1 MHDSGTFGLFL
12 AASLVLAL
20 TPGPNWLYLV
30 SRTVAQGRGAGLASW
45 CGTTAGL
52 VIHVLLAASGLSAL
66 LALVPAAYQAIRLA
80 GAAYLLW
87 MAWDLMRAP
96 PAGASSAS
104 VQPLPVRVMLRQ
116 AWLTSVLNPKVAV
129 FYAAFLPQFIDAGG
143 NVLAQTLTLG
153 AINVAMVATADVI
166 LILVAARVAA
176 ALGVGGRALFGR
188 RALGT
193 VFAGL
198 AAWLAFDRRG
208 A

>member
-1 MHDSGTFGLFL
+1 MHGDATFGLFL
-12 AASLVLAL
+12 AASLALAL

-30 SRTVAQGRGAGLASW
+30 SRTVAQGRAAGLASW

-52 VIHVLLAASGLSAL
+52 VVHVLLAASGLSAL
-66 LALVPAAYQAIRLA
+66 LALVPAAYHAIRLI

-96 PAGASSAS
+96 ADTPRGEAK
-104 VQPLPVRVMLRQ
+104 PLPVRVMLRQ

-143 NVLAQTLTLG
+143 SVLLQTLTLG

-166 LILVAARVAA
+166 LILVASRVAVT
-176 ALGVGGRALFGR
+176 LGIGNRVVVGR
-188 RALGT
+188 RILGAI
-193 VFAGL
+193 FAGL
-198 AAWLAFDRRG
+198 AGWLAFDRRG

>member
-12 AASLVLAL
+12 AASLALAL
-20 TPGPNWLYLV
+20 TPGPNWVYLV
-30 SRTVAQGRGAGLASW
+30 SRTVAQGRRAGLASC

-52 VIHVLLAASGLSAL
+52 VVHVLLAASGLTAL
-66 LALVPAAYQAIRLA
+66 LALVPAAYQAIRLI

-96 PAGASSAS
+96 PADAPRAAA
-104 VQPLPVRVMLRQ
+104 QPLPVRVMLRQ

-129 FYAAFLPQFIDAGG
+129 FYAAFLPQFIDAAGS
-143 NVLAQTLTLG
+143 VLTQTLTLG
-153 AINVAMVATADVI
+153 AINVAMVASADVV
-166 LILVAARVAA
+166 LILVAARVAT
-176 ALGVGGRALFGR
+176 ALGVGSRVLLGR
-188 RALGT
+188 RALGA

-198 AAWLAFDRRG
+198 AGWLAFDRRG

>member
-1 MHDSGTFGLFL
+1 MYDSGTFGLFL
-12 AASLVLAL
+12 AASLALAI

-30 SRTVAQGRGAGLASW
+30 SRTVAQGRAAGLASW

-52 VIHVLLAASGLSAL
+52 VVHVLLAASGLSAL
-66 LALVPAAYQAIRLA
+66 LALVPAAYHVIRLV

-87 MAWDLMRAP
+87 MAWDLRRAP
-96 PAGASSAS
+96 ADAPRGETR
-104 VQPLPVRVMLRQ
+104 PLPVRVMLRQ

-153 AINVAMVATADVI
+153 AINVAMVASADI
-166 LILVAARVAA
+166 ALILVAARVAA
-176 ALGVGGRALFGR
+176 TLGVGNRVLIGR
-188 RALGT
+188 RALGA

-198 AAWLAFDRRG
+198 AGWLAFDRRG
-208 A
+208 T

>member
-12 AASLVLAL
+12 AASLALAI

-30 SRTVAQGRGAGLASW
+30 SRTVAQGRAAGLASW

-52 VIHVLLAASGLSAL
+52 VVHVLLAASGLSAL
-66 LALVPAAYQAIRLA
+66 LALVPTAYHAIRLV

-96 PAGASSAS
+96 ADAPQGEAK
-104 VQPLPVRVMLRQ
+104 PLPVRVMLRQ

-143 NVLAQTLTLG
+143 NVLTQTLTLG

-166 LILVAARVAA
+166 LILVAARVAS
-176 ALGVGGRALFGR
+176 ALGVGRRVLVGR
-188 RALGT
+188 RALGA

-198 AAWLAFDRRG
+198 AGWLAFDRRG
-208 A
+208 T

>member
-12 AASLVLAL
+12 AASLALAL

-30 SRTVAQGRGAGLASW
+30 SRTVAQGRAAGLASW

-52 VIHVLLAASGLSAL
+52 VVHVLLAASGLSAL
-66 LALVPAAYQAIRLA
+66 LALVPAAYHALRLI

-87 MAWDLMRAP
+87 LAWDLMRAP
-96 PAGASSAS
+96 PADAPRGGA
-104 VQPLPVRVMLRQ
+104 QPLPVRVMLRQ

-129 FYAAFLPQFIDAGG
+129 FYVAFLPQFIDAGG

-153 AINVAMVATADVI
+153 AINVAMVAAADVM

-176 ALGVGGRALFGR
+176 ALGVGRRVLLGR
-188 RALGT
+188 RALGA

-198 AAWLAFDRRG
+198 AGWLAFDRRG
-208 A
+208 G

>member
-12 AASLVLAL
+12 AASLALAI

-52 VIHVLLAASGLSAL
+52 VVHVLLAASGLSAL
-66 LALVPAAYQAIRLA
+66 LALVPAAYHAIRLV

-96 PAGASSAS
+96 ADAPQGVAK
-104 VQPLPVRVMLRQ
+104 PLPVRVMLRQ

-166 LILVAARVAA
+166 LILVAARVAS
-176 ALGVGGRALFGR
+176 ALGVGNRVLIGR
-188 RALGT
+188 RALGA

-198 AAWLAFDRRG
+198 AGWLAFDRRG

>member
-12 AASLVLAL
+12 AASLALAV

-30 SRTVAQGRGAGLASW
+30 SRTVAQGRAAGLASW
-45 CGTTAGL
+45 CGTTTGL
-52 VIHVLLAASGLSAL
+52 VVHVLLAASGLSAL
-66 LALVPAAYQAIRLA
+66 LALVPAAYHAIRLV

-96 PAGASSAS
+96 ADAPQGEAK
-104 VQPLPVRVMLRQ
+104 PLPVRVMLRQ

-129 FYAAFLPQFIDAGG
+129 FYAAFLPQFIDATGS
-143 NVLAQTLTLG
+143 VLTQTLTLG

-176 ALGVGGRALFGR
+176 TLGVGNRVLVGR
-188 RALGT
+188 RALGAI
-193 VFAGL
+193 FAGL
-198 AAWLAFDRRG
+198 AGWLAFDRRG

>member
-12 AASLVLAL
+12 AASLALAI

-30 SRTVAQGRGAGLASW
+30 SRTVAQGRAAGLASW

-52 VIHVLLAASGLSAL
+52 VVHVLLAASGLSAL
-66 LALVPAAYQAIRLA
+66 LALVPTAYHVIRLV

-87 MAWDLMRAP
+87 MAWDLMRM
-96 PAGASSAS
+96 PADKPQGEAR
-104 VQPLPVRVMLRQ
+104 PLPVRVMLRQ

-129 FYAAFLPQFIDAGG
+129 FYAAFLPQFIDVGG
-143 NVLAQTLTLG
+143 SVLTQTLTLG

-176 ALGVGGRALFGR
+176 TLGVGNRVLVGR
-188 RALGT
+188 RALGA

-198 AAWLAFDRRG
+198 AGWLAFDHRG
-208 A
+208 T

>member
-12 AASLVLAL
+12 AASLALAL

-30 SRTVAQGRGAGLASW
+30 SRTVAQGRAAGLASW

-52 VIHVLLAASGLSAL
+52 VVHVLLAASGLSAL
-66 LALVPAAYQAIRLA
+66 LALVPAAYHAIRLI

-96 PAGASSAS
+96 ADAPQGAAK
-104 VQPLPVRVMLRQ
+104 PLPVRVMLRQ

-153 AINVAMVATADVI
+153 AINVAMVATADIV
-166 LILVAARVAA
+166 LILVAARVAS
-176 ALGVGGRALFGR
+176 ALGVGRRVLLGR
-188 RALGT
+188 RALGA
-193 VFAGL
+193 VFAAL
-198 AAWLAFDRRG
+198 AGWLAFDRRG

>member
-1 MHDSGTFGLFL
+1 MHDSATFGLFL
-12 AASLVLAL
+12 AASLALAL

-30 SRTVAQGRGAGLASW
+30 SRTVAQGRAAGLASW

-52 VIHVLLAASGLSAL
+52 VVHVLLAASGLTAL
-66 LALVPAAYQAIRLA
+66 LALVPAAYHAIRLI

-96 PAGASSAS
+96 PADAPRSAAE
-104 VQPLPVRVMLRQ
+104 PLPVRVMLRQ

-129 FYAAFLPQFIDAGG
+129 FYAAFLPQFIDASGS
-143 NVLAQTLTLG
+143 VLAQTLTLG
-153 AINVAMVATADVI
+153 VINVAMVATADVI

-176 ALGVGGRALFGR
+176 ALGVGSRVLLGR
-188 RALGT
+188 RALGA

>member
-1 MHDSGTFGLFL
+1 MHDGATFGLFL
-12 AASLVLAL
+12 AASLALAL

-30 SRTVAQGRGAGLASW
+30 SRTVAQGRRAGLASW

-52 VIHVLLAASGLSAL
+52 VVHVLLAASGLTAL
-66 LALVPAAYQAIRLA
+66 LALVPAAYHAIRLI

-96 PAGASSAS
+96 PTDAPRGA
-104 VQPLPVRVMLRQ
+104 VEPLPVRVMLRQ

-129 FYAAFLPQFIDAGG
+129 FYVAFLPQFIDASGS
-143 NVLAQTLTLG
+143 VLAQTLTLG

-176 ALGVGGRALFGR
+176 ALGVGSRVLFGR
-188 RALGT
+188 RALGA

-198 AAWLAFDRRG
+198 AGWLAFDRRG

>member
-12 AASLVLAL
+12 AASLALAI

-30 SRTVAQGRGAGLASW
+30 SRTVAQGRAAGLASW

-52 VIHVLLAASGLSAL
+52 VVHVLLAASGLSAL
-66 LALVPAAYQAIRLA
+66 LALVPAAYQAIRLI

-96 PAGASSAS
+96 ADAAQGAAK
-104 VQPLPVRVMLRQ
+104 PLPVRVMLRQ

-129 FYAAFLPQFIDAGG
+129 FYAAFLPQFIDVGG
-143 NVLAQTLTLG
+143 NVLSQTLTLG

-166 LILVAARVAA
+166 LILVAARVAS
-176 ALGVGGRALFGR
+176 ALGVGRRVLVGR
-188 RALGT
+188 RALGA

-198 AAWLAFDRRG
+198 AGWLAFDRRG

>member
-12 AASLVLAL
+12 AASLALAL

-30 SRTVAQGRGAGLASW
+30 SRTVAQGRAAGLASW

-52 VIHVLLAASGLSAL
+52 VVHVLLAASGLSAL
-66 LALVPAAYQAIRLA
+66 LALVPAAYHAIRLI

-96 PAGASSAS
+96 ADAPQGAAK
-104 VQPLPVRVMLRQ
+104 PLPVRVMLRQ

-143 NVLAQTLTLG
+143 NVLTQTLALG

-176 ALGVGGRALFGR
+176 TLGVGNRVLIGR
-188 RALGT
+188 RALGA

-198 AAWLAFDRRG
+198 AGWLAFDRRG
-208 A
+208 T

>member
-12 AASLVLAL
+12 AASLALAI

-30 SRTVAQGRGAGLASW
+30 SRTVAQGRAAGLASW

-52 VIHVLLAASGLSAL
+52 VVHVLLAASGLSAL
-66 LALVPAAYQAIRLA
+66 LALVPAAYHAIRLV

-96 PAGASSAS
+96 ADAPQGAAK
-104 VQPLPVRVMLRQ
+104 PLPVRVMLRQ

-143 NVLAQTLTLG
+143 NVLTQTLTLG

-176 ALGVGGRALFGR
+176 TLGVGNRVLVGR
-188 RALGT
+188 RALGA

-198 AAWLAFDRRG
+198 AGWLAFDRRG